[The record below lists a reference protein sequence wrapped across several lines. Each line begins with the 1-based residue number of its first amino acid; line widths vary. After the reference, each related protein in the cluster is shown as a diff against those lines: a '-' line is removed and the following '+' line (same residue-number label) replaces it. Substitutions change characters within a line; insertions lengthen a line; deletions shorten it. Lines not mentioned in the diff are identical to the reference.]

1 MRTHY
6 ANSSAFYFDVADY
19 FFAEKMSDYATRV
32 LSNLFEY
39 RIFDDRQIWRVYM
52 QRLLNAGEL
61 DEAEI
66 TVRSISARK
75 SSPARDDDDPDFD
88 SENSEIYW
96 SYQLARVYD
105 MRARKNK
112 DPQDARRALNI
123 YHNLIAS
130 TVEAT
135 QTVGFAALEEFNSL
149 VVWVIVMDII
159 NNTMYNVSFL

>member
-66 TVRSISARK
+66 TV
-75 SSPARDDDDPDFD
+75 
-88 SENSEIYW
+88 
-96 SYQLARVYD
+96 
-105 MRARKNK
+105 
-112 DPQDARRALNI
+112 
-123 YHNLIAS
+123 
-130 TVEAT
+130 
-135 QTVGFAALEEFNSL
+135 
-149 VVWVIVMDII
+149 IVMDII
-159 NNTMYNVSFL
+159 NNTMYNASFL